1 MDLQD
6 ALRSVGWRVD
16 LASEKVKAD
25 MQSLNTAGKKV
36 SLLPKKKSKLLY
48 FKLSAGASNR
58 VKGGVRIVHPWTVH
72 H

>member
-16 LASEKVKAD
+16 LAVEKLKSD

-36 SLLPKKKSKLLY
+36 SLLPKKKSKS
-48 FKLSAGASNR
+48 F
-58 VKGGVRIVHPWTVH
+58 
-72 H
+72 